1 MTDECYLKV
10 YMDCGD
16 GSSGAFCNVGG
27 ERLKTASRLRGDGLH
42 EQLLDDLNTK
52 YKCHKKCV
60 SSYTSSL
67 NAISRNMTKQMW
79 NQQQKD
85 VAALTHHF
93 LT

>member
-27 ERLKTASRLRGDGLH
+27 ERLKTASRLRGNGLH

-52 YKCHKKCV
+52 YKCHKNCV
-60 SSYTSSL
+60 SSYSS
-67 NAISRNMTKQMW
+67 IGYT
-79 NQQQKD
+79 
-85 VAALTHHF
+85 
-93 LT
+93 